1 MPTTWNL
8 NKQFVEPVMVSDN
21 ALQWIFSILEMP
33 GGSKHYQALTQS
45 EVLHF
50 VGWMPFYTLDE
61 FD

>member
-1 MPTTWNL
+1 
-8 NKQFVEPVMVSDN
+8 MVSDN
-21 ALQWIFSILEMP
+21 ALQRIFSILEMP